1 VAQWVAALLT
11 NIVTLEIND
20 STQINVLLKVLSV
33 IGDDKE
39 ILS

>member
-1 VAQWVAALLT
+1 MAQWVAALLT